1 MDLQSRKDSA
11 MNEVIVNGIDLTPPT
26 PDTLRP
32 GLETLVF
39 LLKNPHM
46 LFGWPSERPADCRWP
61 IDWDLVRERLHRIL
75 ARSTTSKPDSICAD
89 CIWNIRLSARFL
101 REKEIS
107 ICKGTFGIRF
117 WDDECGDPHVS
128 LELNIDVPRAKLG
141 DLNMANGLYAVR
153 QRYPIS
159 GIHLEFTSPRYQVE
173 DRQSE
178 VLSGEPP
185 CPSKQET

>member
-1 MDLQSRKDSA
+1 
-11 MNEVIVNGIDLTPPT
+11 MNEVIINGIDLTPPK

-39 LLKNPHM
+39 LLRNPHM
-46 LFGWPSERPADCRWP
+46 LFGWPSERRSDCRCY

-75 ARSTTSKPDSICAD
+75 ERSVSSRPNSICAD
-89 CIWNIRLSARFL
+89 CIWNIRLAARLL

-107 ICKGTFGIRF
+107 ICRGPIGVRF

-128 LELNIDVPRAKLG
+128 LELNIDVPRAQIG
-141 DLNMANGLYAVR
+141 DLNRENGLYAVR

-159 GIHLEFTSPRYQVE
+159 GIHLELTAPRPRAEERPSQAITG
-173 DRQSE
+173 DQT
-178 VLSGEPP
+178 
-185 CPSKQET
+185 CPSEQET